1 MESGIKYVRGN
12 FWSGLVFSDLA
23 DLNRQAQHWL
33 DTVANVRVHGTTKE
47 VPFER
52 LAKEELQP
60 LSARADYDT
69 SLISYRR
76 STKDC
81 LVSYEGN
88 YYSVPFA
95 HAQQQ
100 LMLKETDEGELFIFT
115 LDGLELAR
123 HCLALGRHQR
133 VVVPGH
139 YNGLAA
145 ASNRRSEPALFR
157 RLPAGSLHPGPRF
170 PPGRKATLGPIRT
183 VVGGCDHERYGL

>member
-1 MESGIKYVRGN
+1 
-12 FWSGLVFSDLA
+12 LVFSDLA

-115 LDGLELAR
+115 LDGQELAR
-123 HCLALGRHQR
+123 HFLALGRHQR

-145 ASNRRSEPALFR
+145 ASNRQKRAGAVQKVALVPFILAPDAPQVEKR
-157 RLPAGSLHPGPRF
+157 P
-170 PPGRKATLGPIRT
+170 LGQYEQWLEAVI
-183 VVGGCDHERYGL
+183 